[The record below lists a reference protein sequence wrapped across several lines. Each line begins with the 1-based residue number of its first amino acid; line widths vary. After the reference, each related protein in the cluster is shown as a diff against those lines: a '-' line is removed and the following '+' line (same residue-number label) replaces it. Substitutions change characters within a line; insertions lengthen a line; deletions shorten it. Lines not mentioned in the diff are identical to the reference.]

1 MHLLWTYWK
10 ISWLWHHLAS
20 LQNIPKFC
28 FPTRAPTIRS
38 MMVNLKL
45 RPPAVDLRIV
55 SKKSR
60 HWPGG
65 FLLRRQLQSLRPL
78 PWGRSPSPWSRPWS
92 RPARGEPRHSLL
104 PDIEIVRKVRAGVDR
119 VSLKCEAK
127 SPQERGVTFLSS
139 RSSLV
144 FWKAKRIGKPSQ
156 HVHDADLGDENGLM
170 TCFSSTWWTSV
181 AQQASSMTWWLINCM
196 LSDQWINPIDI
207 NMDWSGHS
215 I

>member
-28 FPTRAPTIRS
+28 FPTRTPTIRS

-55 SKKSR
+55 SKKSW

-119 VSLKCEAK
+119 VSLSNVKQNRRK
-127 SPQERGVTFLSS
+127 SGVWPFCHQGLLWS
-139 RSSLV
+139 
-144 FWKAKRIGKPSQ
+144 FEKPN
-156 HVHDADLGDENGLM
+156 VLENP
-170 TCFSSTWWTSV
+170 V
-181 AQQASSMTWWLINCM
+181 SMCTMLI
-196 LSDQWINPIDI
+196 
-207 NMDWSGHS
+207 
-215 I
+215 